1 MTRFTAD
8 EQRVEFYTTEQIGRT
23 QELTPEGFLLC
34 RDVPICRT
42 GVLLYAEGEV
52 PVEAGRD
59 GIIRVE
65 RSPEEVFKSEHLAS
79 YLGKPVCNDHPD
91 EEVNP
96 GNWNDLAIGT
106 VQNPRVGEG
115 AYADCVLADLLI
127 TTEEGIKAVQSG
139 KREVSCGYD
148 ADYEQ
153 IEPGRGRQL
162 NLIGNH
168 VALVERG
175 RCGSRCAIGDK
186 EPEMAKVKAKGWKDR
201 LMAAFKSKDEE
212 AIKQIADE
220 MEEAGESNGTHV
232 HVHLNGAGDELP
244 NVQPNAENK
253 DDAVPG
259 GENGGAPADPMAALS
274 ERLGK
279 IEAVLAKLIPQ
290 EQAEGHNLDE
300 ESEET
305 KTGDEEPEE
314 KKEGTNDRRTV
325 FQDTLSRAE
334 ILVPGFKMPM
344 TMDAAPKD
352 AKGFKDAMCK
362 CKRKALDEAL
372 KKHGDKVAVFLG
384 GKTVDAMSCAT
395 VDAAFLGAS
404 ELVKAANN
412 VTRPAVS
419 TKDFGSQTPVK
430 TINANNRSFWAGGKQ

>member
-1 MTRFTAD
+1 MRCKTAD
-8 EQRVEFYTTEQIGRT
+8 EAAGFYTTEQIGRT

-42 GVLLYAEGEV
+42 GVLLYGAQEV
-52 PVEAGRD
+52 PVEAGKD

-65 RSPEEVFKSEHLAS
+65 RSPEEVFKPEHIAS

-96 GNWNDLAIGT
+96 SNWSDLTIGT
-106 VQNPRVGEG
+106 VQNPRQGEG

-148 ADYEQ
+148 ADYDQ

-186 EPEMAKVKAKGWKDR
+186 ETVVMATKLKSLKDR

-212 AIKQIADE
+212 AIKAIADE
-220 MEEAGESNGTHV
+220 MEQAGEQNGTHV
-232 HVHLNGAGDELP
+232 HVHLNGAGGAGSDEAAP
-244 NVQPNAENK
+244 EVPGVENK
-253 DDAVPG
+253 DE
-259 GENGGAPADPMAALS
+259 GEQAPADPLAALG

-300 ESEET
+300 AN
-305 KTGDEEPEE
+305 EE
-314 KKEGTNDRRTV
+314 KKEDETKDEEGAEEKGATTDRKTV

-334 ILVPGFKMPM
+334 ILVPGFKMPL

-352 AKGFKDAMCK
+352 AKAFKDAMCK
-362 CKRKALDEAL
+362 CKRRALDEAV

-384 GKTVDAMSCAT
+384 GQTVDKMSCAT
-395 VDAAFLGAS
+395 VDAAFIGAS
-404 ELVKAANN
+404 ELIKAGNN
-412 VTRPAVS
+412 RASSIS
-419 TKDFGSQTPVK
+419 TKDFGRQTPVQS
-430 TINANNRSFWAGGKQ
+430 INAKNRSFWNPGK